1 MQPFRLAD
9 AESALNSGRRFT
21 IARVIARLNVGGPAT
36 QAILMT
42 EAFQKKGYRAL
53 LLAGEI
59 PPGEGSM
66 EYLAEERGVR
76 PIRIDKLSRRISF
89 LADLKSWWRLIRI
102 FRRERPVIL
111 HTHTAKAGT
120 LGRLAA
126 MVTGVPV
133 RVHTFHGH
141 VFSGYFS
148 FVLTRVFLAIERFLA
163 RHTDCIIAI
172 SDSQRNELVATYKI
186 APARKVV
193 TIPLGFD
200 LERFLRIDI
209 DGREGS
215 IRAAA
220 GCHGNATLVGWIGR
234 MTAIKDPA
242 LFLES
247 AARIHAA
254 LPSAQF
260 VMVGDGDL
268 RQDCEARIRREG
280 IDGRVAL
287 AGWKRDLISVYADL
301 DLLLLT
307 SINEGTPL
315 ALLEAMA
322 SGRPFVATDVGGI
335 RDLMIGPG
343 RKEGRKEEGWERFD
357 NGILVPRD
365 SRRLAEA
372 AEYLLLRPELRREM
386 GCAGREFVRKYYSC
400 DRLASD
406 LEQVYMRLARK
417 KKCMEED
424 VDMTSP
430 SEPAIV

>member
-1 MQPFRLAD
+1 MS
-9 AESALNSGRRFT
+9 SAKSLT

-53 LLAGEI
+53 LLTGEV

-66 EYLAEERGVR
+66 ESLAYERGVQ
-76 PIRIDKLSRRISF
+76 PIKINRLSRKISPA
-89 LADLKSWWRLIRI
+89 ADLKSLWRLIRT
-102 FRRERPVIL
+102 FRRERPTIL

-126 MVTGVPV
+126 MVTRVPV

-148 FVLTRVFLAIERFLA
+148 PGLTRIFLAIERFLG

-172 SDSQRNELVATYKI
+172 SETQRKELVETYKI
-186 APARKVV
+186 APPDKVV
-193 TIPLGFD
+193 VIPLGFD
-200 LERFLRIDI
+200 LEPLLRVN
-209 DGREGS
+209 GHEGS
-215 IRAAA
+215 LRAAS
-220 GCHGNATLVGWIGR
+220 GCHRQGALVGWIGR
-234 MTAIKDPA
+234 ITAIKAPA

-247 AARIHAA
+247 AARIRAA
-254 LPSAQF
+254 LPSVQF
-260 VMVGDGDL
+260 VMVGDGEL
-268 RQDCEARIRREG
+268 RQDCEARIRQAG
-280 IDGRVAL
+280 LDGKVVL
-287 AGWKRDLISVYADL
+287 AGWKRNLSAVYADL

-322 SGRPFVATDVGGI
+322 SGRPFIATDVGGV
-335 RDLMIGPG
+335 RDLMIGTA
-343 RKEGRKEEGWERFD
+343 RREEGWERFE

-365 SRRLAEA
+365 SRRIAEA
-372 AEYLLLRPELRREM
+372 AQYLLVRPELRREM
-386 GCAGREFVRKYYSC
+386 GFAGREFVRSRYSSN
-400 DRLASD
+400 RLAAD
-406 LEQVYMRLARK
+406 LEGLYLQLARR
-417 KKCMEED
+417 KKCLEED
-424 VDMTSP
+424 VDVTSP

>member
-1 MQPFRLAD
+1 V
-9 AESALNSGRRFT
+9 NSGRRFT
-21 IARVIARLNVGGPAT
+21 IARLIARLNVGGPAT

-53 LLAGEI
+53 LLTGEV

-66 EYLAEERGVR
+66 EYLAEERGVQ
-76 PIRIDKLSRRISF
+76 PIRIHKLSRKISSV
-89 LADLKSWWRLIRI
+89 ADLKSLWRLIRI

-141 VFSGYFS
+141 VFRGYFPPTM
-148 FVLTRVFLAIERFLA
+148 TRVFLVIERFLA

-172 SDSQRNELVATYKI
+172 SASQRKELVETYKI
-186 APARKVV
+186 APPGKVV

-200 LERFLRIDI
+200 LERFLRVN
-209 DGREGS
+209 GSEGS
-215 IRAAA
+215 IRAAS
-220 GCHGNATLVGWIGR
+220 GCRREGTLVGWIGR

-247 AARIHAA
+247 AARIHGVV
-254 LPSAQF
+254 PSAQF
-260 VMVGDGDL
+260 VMVGDGEL
-268 RQDCEARIRREG
+268 RHDCEARIREAG
-280 IDGRVAL
+280 LDGKVAL
-287 AGWKRDLISVYADL
+287 AGWKRDLCPVYADL
-301 DLLLLT
+301 DLLVLT

-322 SGRPFVATDVGGI
+322 SGRSFVATDVGGV
-335 RDLMIGPG
+335 RDLMIGTS
-343 RKEGRKEEGWERFD
+343 RKEEGWERFD

-365 SRRLAEA
+365 SRLLAEA
-372 AEYLLLRPELRREM
+372 AAYLLLRPELRREM
-386 GCAGREFVRKYYSC
+386 GCAGREFLRKYYSC
-400 DRLASD
+400 NRLAAD
-406 LEQVYMRLARK
+406 LEQLYVRLAQE
-417 KKCMEED
+417 KKCLEED
-424 VDMTSP
+424 VEITSP
-430 SEPAIV
+430 SEAAAV

>member
-1 MQPFRLAD
+1 L
-9 AESALNSGRRFT
+9 SSGRRFT

-42 EAFQKKGYRAL
+42 EAFQKKGHRSL
-53 LLAGEI
+53 LLTGEL

-66 EYLAEERGVR
+66 EYLAEERGVQ
-76 PIRIDKLSRRISF
+76 PIRINNLSRRISAA
-89 LADLKSWWRLIRI
+89 ADLKSLWRLIRI
-102 FRRERPVIL
+102 FRRERPMIV

-126 MVTGVPV
+126 MITGVPV

-148 FVLTRVFLAIERFLA
+148 PAVTRVFLAIERFLA
-163 RHTDCIIAI
+163 RRTDCIIAI
-172 SDSQRNELVATYKI
+172 SASQRNELVETYKI
-186 APARKVV
+186 APPHKVV
-193 TIPLGFD
+193 TIPLGFN
-200 LERFLRIDI
+200 LERFLLVDE
-209 DGREGS
+209 REGS

-220 GCHGNATLVGWIGR
+220 KCGGEATLVGWIGR

-242 LFLES
+242 LFVES

-254 LPSAQF
+254 MPSPQF
-260 VMVGDGDL
+260 VMVGDGEL
-268 RQDCEARIRREG
+268 RQDCEVRIRLARL
-280 IDGRVAL
+280 DDRVSL
-287 AGWKRDLISVYADL
+287 LGWKRDLTSVYADL

-322 SGRPFVATDVGGI
+322 SGKPFVATDVGGV
-335 RDLMIGPG
+335 RDLMIGTS
-343 RKEGRKEEGWERFD
+343 RTEEGWERFD

-386 GCAGREFVRKYYSC
+386 GCAGREFVRKYYSS

-406 LEQVYMRLARK
+406 LEQLYVRLAQE
-417 KKCMEED
+417 KKCLDED
-424 VDMTSP
+424 VEITSP
-430 SEPAIV
+430 SVPSTA

>member
-1 MQPFRLAD
+1 MNPAKSLTIVRL
-9 AESALNSGRRFT
+9 
-21 IARVIARLNVGGPAT
+21 IARLNVGGPAT

-53 LLAGEI
+53 LLTGEV
-59 PPGEGSM
+59 PLGEGSM
-66 EYLAEERGVR
+66 EFLAHERGVQ
-76 PIRIDKLSRRISF
+76 PIKISKLSRKISAA
-89 LADLKSWWRLIRI
+89 ADLKSFWRLIRL

-126 MVTGVPV
+126 MATGVPV

-148 FVLTRVFLAIERFLA
+148 PPLTRIFVAIERFLG
-163 RHTDCIIAI
+163 RHTDCIVAI
-172 SDSQRNELVATYKI
+172 SSSQRKELVETYRIATSD
-186 APARKVV
+186 KVV

-200 LERFLRIDI
+200 LDRFL
-209 DGREGS
+209 GVNGHEGS

-220 GCHGNATLVGWIGR
+220 GCSSESHLVGWVGR

-247 AARIHAA
+247 AVRVRAA
-254 LPSAQF
+254 LPSVQF
-260 VMVGDGDL
+260 VMFGDGEL
-268 RQDCEARIRREG
+268 RADCEAQIRQADLEG
-280 IDGRVAL
+280 KVFLG
-287 AGWKRDLISVYADL
+287 GWKRDLSPVYADL

-322 SGRPFVATDVGGI
+322 SGRPFIATDVGGV
-335 RDLMIGPG
+335 RDLMIGAA
-343 RKEGRKEEGWERFD
+343 RREEGWERFD
-357 NGILVPRD
+357 NGILVARD
-365 SRRLAEA
+365 SRRIAEA
-372 AEYLLLRPELRREM
+372 AQYLLQRPELRREM
-386 GCAGREFVRKYYSC
+386 GCAGREFVRNYYSC
-400 DRLASD
+400 SRLTAD
-406 LEQVYMRLARK
+406 LERLYLQLARR
-417 KKCMEED
+417 KKCFEED
-424 VDMTSP
+424 VDVSSP

>member
-1 MQPFRLAD
+1 
-9 AESALNSGRRFT
+9 LNSARRFT
-21 IARVIARLNVGGPAT
+21 IARVIARLNIGGPAT

-53 LLAGEI
+53 LLTGTL

-66 EYLAEERGVR
+66 EYLAQERGVQ
-76 PIRIDKLSRRISF
+76 PIKITQLSRKISS
-89 LADLKSWWRLIRI
+89 LGDLKSLWRLIRI

-126 MVTGVPV
+126 MMSGVPV

-148 FVLTRVFLAIERFLA
+148 PAVTRVFLTIERFLA
-163 RHTDCIIAI
+163 RHTDGIIAI
-172 SDSQRNELVATYKI
+172 SGSQRNELVETYKI
-186 APARKVV
+186 APPDKVFV
-193 TIPLGFD
+193 IPLGFD
-200 LERFLRIDI
+200 LERFLRVN
-209 DGREGS
+209 GPQGS
-215 IRAAA
+215 LRAAA
-220 GCHGNATLVGWIGR
+220 ACGPESTLVGWIGR

-254 LPSAQF
+254 LPTTQF
-260 VMVGDGDL
+260 VMVGDGEL
-268 RQDCEARIRREG
+268 RHDCEARIRQATL
-280 IDGRVAL
+280 DSKVTL
-287 AGWKRDLISVYADL
+287 AGWKRDLCPVYADL

-322 SGRPFVATDVGGI
+322 SGKSFVATDVGGV
-335 RDLMIGPG
+335 RDLMIGT
-343 RKEGRKEEGWERFD
+343 GRKEEGWERFN

-365 SRRLAEA
+365 ALHLAKA
-372 AEYLLLRPELRREM
+372 AEYLLLRPELRQAM

-400 DRLASD
+400 TRLASD
-406 LEQVYMRLARK
+406 LEHLYIRLAQK
-417 KKCMEED
+417 KKCLTED
-424 VDMTSP
+424 TQITIP
-430 SEPAIV
+430 SQTATI